1 MVRIAVLASFN
12 MDLVMRVERAPRRG
26 ETVQG
31 VFETY
36 LGGKGFNQAVA
47 ARRLGAAV
55 AVTGRVGDDEYGR
68 RFLDTLDREG
78 IDRRAVVVDREHG
91 TGVATIIVEP
101 DGANTIVQSPR
112 ANWALSGDDVTDA
125 ARLLAAADVA
135 LLNRETSDDAAVTFA
150 EAMHAAGARVVFN
163 AAPVVGRML
172 PEALARL
179 PHVIVANELETEHM
193 LGIDPREPGY
203 TDNVPVALHQVGISA
218 EFVITF
224 GAGGAAA
231 VQLGHA
237 RHVPAFDV
245 PVVDTTGAGDA
256 FCAGLAVALAEDAP
270 LEQALRFAN
279 AAGAVACTRA
289 GAEPAMPYRTEVEA
303 LLAKGV
309 TR

>member
-1 MVRIAVLASFN
+1 MLASFN

-47 ARRLGAAV
+47 ARRLGAEV
-55 AVTGRVGDDEYGR
+55 AVVGRVGDDEYGR
-68 RFLDTLDREG
+68 RFLDALDREG
-78 IDRRAVVVDREHG
+78 IDGRTVVVDREHG
-91 TGVATIIVEP
+91 TGVATIVVEP

-112 ANWALSGDDVTDA
+112 ANWALSGDDATDA
-125 ARLLAAADVA
+125 ARALAQADVA
-135 LLNRETSDDAAVTFA
+135 LLNRETSDDAAVTFT
-150 EAMHAAGARVVFN
+150 EALHAAGARVVFN
-163 AAPVVGRML
+163 AAPIVGRML
-172 PEALARL
+172 PDALARL
-179 PHVIVANELETEHM
+179 PDVIVANELETADV
-193 LGIDPREPGY
+193 LGIDPPGPEY
-203 TDNVPVALHQVGISA
+203 TDKTTVGLHQMGIKG
-218 EFVITF
+218 EFVVTF

-231 VQLGHA
+231 VQVGRS
-237 RHVPAFDV
+237 RHVPAFEV

-256 FCAGLAVALAEDAP
+256 FCAGLAVALAEGTSI
-270 LEQALRFAN
+270 EEALRFAS

-289 GAEPAMPYRTEVEA
+289 GAEPAMPYRDEVEE